1 MKEKCKKINTAR
13 QGESIWM
20 MMTNCPSLVT
30 YNQLKHQKL
39 DNVTLQQTNIQAY
52 FLLRGSIQTFENYT
66 KVRNDVN
73 IKSKLRNGIF

>member
-1 MKEKCKKINTAR
+1 MKEKCKKINKAS
-13 QGESIWM
+13 QGERSWM

-52 FLLRGSIQTFENYT
+52 FLA
-66 KVRNDVN
+66 K
-73 IKSKLRNGIF
+73 KLYANF